1 MIERYSEHAANER
14 TFLAW
19 VRTAIAIMA
28 FGFLVEK
35 FDLFLE
41 IASKSLAGRTLS
53 VSGQLVGN
61 VAGLMLIALG
71 STTMVLA
78 IIRFR
83 KSARDIDSIEERSDT
98 GARLDVTLAGLLS
111 LLGAALFVYLAYTVV
126 SRF

>member
-1 MIERYSEHAANER
+1 
-14 TFLAW
+14 
-19 VRTAIAIMA
+19 
-28 FGFLVEK
+28 
-35 FDLFLE
+35 
-41 IASKSLAGRTLS
+41 
-53 VSGQLVGN
+53 LVGN